1 MVSPIF
7 TSLHDLDPDWWGP
20 VTGRIDDMLNCSGHL
35 MSTAQIESVLVE
47 HAHVAE
53 AAVVPVAHAIKA
65 GFPYIQRKGGRYYMG
80 GCTSIFYFILS
91 KMEQTLHSPSDW
103 SQKLLY

>member
-1 MVSPIF
+1 
-7 TSLHDLDPDWWGP
+7 

-65 GFPYIQRKGGRYYMG
+65 GFPYIHRKGGRYYMG
-80 GCTSIFYFILS
+80 GVHLYFILFYPKWS
-91 KMEQTLHSPSDW
+91 KLCTAHLMGPNNSFI
-103 SQKLLY
+103 KKN

>member
-1 MVSPIF
+1 
-7 TSLHDLDPDWWGP
+7 
-20 VTGRIDDMLNCSGHL
+20 MLNCSGHL

-65 GFPYIQRKGGRYYMG
+65 GFPYIQRKLLHGEDLYFIF
-80 GCTSIFYFILS
+80 IFYPKWS
-91 KMEQTLHSPSDW
+91 KLCI
-103 SQKLLY
+103 

>member
-1 MVSPIF
+1 
-7 TSLHDLDPDWWGP
+7 
-20 VTGRIDDMLNCSGHL
+20 

-65 GFPYIQRKGGRYYMG
+65 GFPYIQRNGNVITWGVTYILFMHSHLIDPKNSFIKKMLEKN
-80 GCTSIFYFILS
+80 YFWPFFFW
-91 KMEQTLHSPSDW
+91 TL
-103 SQKLLY
+103 

>member
-1 MVSPIF
+1 
-7 TSLHDLDPDWWGP
+7 
-20 VTGRIDDMLNCSGHL
+20 MLNCSGHL

-65 GFPYIQRKGGRYYMG
+65 GFPYIQMP
-80 GCTSIFYFILS
+80 
-91 KMEQTLHSPSDW
+91 Q
-103 SQKLLY
+103 